1 MRAKARVRV
10 RVRLSRTVPVH
21 DNAAAT
27 PATAAV
33 AMPATSNEPAPSK
46 PDIGTATRLWSALA
60 APAVANFAS
69 TFSATA
75 KAVSIWVRVEV
86 GDGG

>member
-1 MRAKARVRV
+1 MRARARVKF

-21 DNAAAT
+21 DNAPAK
-27 PATAAV
+27 PATAAA
-33 AMPATSNEPAPSK
+33 AMPATSKPAPSK

>member
-1 MRAKARVRV
+1 MRARARVKF

-33 AMPATSNEPAPSK
+33 AMPVTSQPTSSK